1 MAVSP
6 GYRDYV
12 CEQIGMLKPVVARP
26 MFGGVGLYVEGWF
39 VGILDDDTLY
49 FKVDRD
55 SERDYLKA
63 GMGPFQPFGEG
74 SKPMRYYEVPAEVL
88 EEPFELGIWLAKA
101 IEAARHPRAK
111 TRPRAPKGRPRGGRG
126 GRPLVLLLLGAAGTA
141 PLAAQGGTE
150 IYLAPLSTVDGRL
163 TIGAPTN
170 VTSRP
175 GYDNQPSF
183 APDSRSL
190 LFSSAREGGRTDIF
204 RLEVATRRT
213 EQVTRTPENEYSP
226 TVTPDGRGFTVIFDS
241 TQYLARYDLDGTNRR
256 IIFDRLGLIGYH
268 AWLDAETAIL
278 FVLGQPMTLQL
289 ADARAGTAQTLAWD
303 IGRSLHRIPGRA
315 AGSYLQR
322 MPDAAVYV
330 MEIDPASRTV
340 RPIVRALD
348 GSQDMAWTPDGGI
361 LMARGNAVYQWLPGR
376 AGTWRL
382 VARFEE
388 PGLAG
393 LSRLAVSPDG
403 AWLALVSAEPVGGS

>member
-39 VGILDDDTLY
+39 VGLLDDDTLY

-55 SERDYLKA
+55 SEQDYIKA
-63 GMGPFQPFGEG
+63 GMEPFQPFGEG
-74 SKPMRYYEVPAEVL
+74 TKPMRYYEVPADVL

-111 TRPRAPKGRPRGGRG
+111 TRLREPKGATRGRRGGR
-126 GRPLVLLLLGAAGTA
+126 RLAVLLLGAMGAT

-150 IYLAPLSTVDGRL
+150 IFVAPLTTVEGRL
-163 TIGAPTN
+163 TIGAPANITA
-170 VTSRP
+170 RP

-183 APDSRSL
+183 TPDSRSV
-190 LFSSAREGGRTDIF
+190 LFTSAREGGQTDIF
-204 RLEVATRRT
+204 RYDVVTRRVS
-213 EQVTRTPENEYSP
+213 QVTRTPENEYSP

-268 AWLDAETAIL
+268 AWLDGETAIL

-289 ADARAGTAQTLAWD
+289 AEARTGTATTLAWD
-303 IGRSLHRIPGRA
+303 IGRSLHRIPGRTT
-315 AGSYLQR
+315 GSYLQR

-330 MEIDPASRTV
+330 MEADPATRTV

-348 GSQDMAWTPDGGI
+348 GSQDMAWTPDGAI
-361 LMARGNAVYQWLPGR
+361 LMARGNAVYEWHPGR
-376 AGTWRL
+376 GGAWRL
-382 VARFEE
+382 AARFED
-388 PGLAG
+388 PALAA
-393 LSRLAVSPDG
+393 LTRLAISPDG
-403 AWLALVSAEPVGGS
+403 AWLALVAAEPAGGT